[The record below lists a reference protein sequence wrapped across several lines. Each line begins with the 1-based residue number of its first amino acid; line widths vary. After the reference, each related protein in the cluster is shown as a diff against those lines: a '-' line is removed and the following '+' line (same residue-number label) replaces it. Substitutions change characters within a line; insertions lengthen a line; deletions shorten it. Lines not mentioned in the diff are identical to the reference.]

1 MLGRIDL
8 VNNRHP
14 LGQLIR
20 SIQEAQGWSDRDL
33 EARAVGKQG
42 LGKSNLS
49 KIKNHP
55 VSALK
60 GSVIKGLSELLQVP
74 ESLIAKAALESM
86 DISLSDPPAKTLED
100 AVRNEPEL
108 TAKERRILLA
118 VVSEMRSDKEVVG
131 NGDHP
136 THMTQAGESPATQ
149 KILPNT
155 SVSNTKVSH
164 LKRAGRKQ
172 TVDEH
177 AHPDADERGHIPL
190 PADYYDLAADSSRN
204 YGAEED
210 ARARERGEE
219 TQDTGQDN

>member
-1 MLGRIDL
+1 M
-8 VNNRHP
+8 NNRHP

-20 SIQEAQGWSDRDL
+20 SIQEAEGWSDRDL

-55 VSALK
+55 ISALK

-86 DISLSDPPAKTLED
+86 DISLSSPPAKTLED

-136 THMTQAGESPATQ
+136 THIAADDQAPVTQLQSRRPATV
-149 KILPNT
+149 P
-155 SVSNTKVSH
+155 
-164 LKRAGRKQ
+164 
-172 TVDEH
+172 
-177 AHPDADERGHIPL
+177 ADEPL
-190 PADYYDLAADSSRN
+190 QRV
-204 YGAEED
+204 
-210 ARARERGEE
+210 ARKLHPGDIAKDNPSGDPHDREG
-219 TQDTGQDN
+219 